1 MANLFKKIKEKLRGN
16 SKRRLNER
24 PEERLE
30 ERPARG
36 ATVVSGMRTVYIGE
50 VDPDKREA
58 EIQNAAIDSALEN
71 TGILSNNQEAI
82 VNDIL
87 SAYGAGQ
94 NESIRQNFPPRW
106 ASLHRDGKD
115 RRLRTAYTAEA
126 NGMENN
132 NTDKRKSEN
141 YNRPTA
147 DTVQRTYISPD
158 KRQAATYNSATNPP
172 RWGSLN
178 YTRNHGAMAQSAGMV
193 YSSYIHPDKGEAES
207 YNFSTDSVTASNII
221 SDYHSDRSTNFE
233 IGNGRSAQAKD
244 KGKEAASEETISSR
258 RSSST
263 DINDLIYRELGQ
275 GEISSS
281 ARSASS
287 GRDAGTSSAP
297 KKKQLVKND
306 SYQHTN
312 NPNNQRRHSQSF
324 G

>member
-16 SKRRLNER
+16 SQRRLNER
-24 PEERLE
+24 LEARQE

-36 ATVVSGMRTVYIGE
+36 ATVVSGLRTVRFGE
-50 VDPDKREA
+50 VNPDKREA
-58 EIQNAAIDSALEN
+58 VIQNAAIDSALEN

-94 NESIRQNFPPRW
+94 NESIRQDIPPRG
-106 ASLHRDGKD
+106 ASLHHDEKGRP
-115 RRLRTAYTAEA
+115 LRNASTAES
-126 NGMENN
+126 NGMEN
-132 NTDKRKSEN
+132 
-141 YNRPTA
+141 
-147 DTVQRTYISPD
+147 TVQMTYISPD
-158 KRQAATYNSATNPP
+158 IRQAATYNSATNPP
-172 RWGSLN
+172 RGASLN
-178 YTRNHGAMAQSAGMV
+178 YTRNHGAMAQSARMV

-207 YNFSTDSVTASNII
+207 YNFSTDSVTASNNI
-221 SDYHSDRSTNFE
+221 SDYHSDRSTNSE
-233 IGNGRSAQAKD
+233 IGNGRSAQTKN

-275 GEISSS
+275 GGISSN
-281 ARSASS
+281 AKSASS
-287 GRDAGTSSAP
+287 GPDAGTSSSP

-306 SYQHTN
+306 SYQQTN
-312 NPNNQRRHSQSF
+312 NPNNQRRNSQSF

>member
-16 SKRRLNER
+16 SQRRLNER

-30 ERPARG
+30 ERPVRG
-36 ATVVSGMRTVYIGE
+36 ATVRFGE
-50 VDPDKREA
+50 IEPDKREA
-58 EIQNAAIDSALEN
+58 EIEN
-71 TGILSNNQEAI
+71 TDNQEAI

-94 NESIRQNFPPRW
+94 NESIRQDFPPRW

-115 RRLRTAYTAEA
+115 RRLRNASTAES

-147 DTVQRTYISPD
+147 DTVQMTYISPD
-158 KRQAATYNSATNPP
+158 IRQAAFFDSEPNPQ
-172 RWGSLN
+172 RWDSLN
-178 YTRNHGAMAQSAGMV
+178 YIKNHGAMTISDRKV
-193 YSSYIHPDKGEAES
+193 YSSYIHPDKGRAES
-207 YNFSTDSVTASNII
+207 YNFSTDSDTASNNI
-221 SDYHSDRSTNFE
+221 SDYRSDRSTNSE
-233 IGNGRSAQAKD
+233 IGNGRSARAKD
-244 KGKEAASEETISSR
+244 KGKEVASEQTISSIE
-258 RSSST
+258 SSST

-275 GEISSS
+275 GGISSN

-287 GRDAGTSSAP
+287 GRDAGASSAP
-297 KKKQLVKND
+297 KKKQLVKID
-306 SYQHTN
+306 SDQHAN
-312 NPNNQRRHSQSF
+312 NRNNQRRNSQSL

>member
-1 MANLFKKIKEKLRGN
+1 MANLFKKIKEKLRWN
-16 SKRRLNER
+16 SKSRLNER
-24 PEERLE
+24 PEERLV
-30 ERPARG
+30 RG
-36 ATVVSGMRTVYIGE
+36 GTVRFGE
-50 VDPDKREA
+50 VIPDKREV
-58 EIQNAAIDSALEN
+58 EINNAAIDSALEN
-71 TGILSNNQEAI
+71 TGILSNNQEDI

-94 NESIRQNFPPRW
+94 NESIRQEFPPRG

-115 RRLRTAYTAEA
+115 RRLRNASTAEA

-158 KRQAATYNSATNPP
+158 IRQAATYNSETNPQ
-172 RWGSLN
+172 RWASLN
-178 YTRNHGAMAQSAGMV
+178 YTKNHGAMTISDRNV
-193 YSSYIHPDKGEAES
+193 YSSYIHPDKGMAES
-207 YNFSTDSVTASNII
+207 YNFSTDSDTASNNI
-221 SDYHSDRSTNFE
+221 SDYRSDRSTNSE
-233 IGNGRSAQAKD
+233 IGNGRSAQAKG
-244 KGKEAASEETISSR
+244 KGKEVASEETISSR

-275 GEISSS
+275 GGISSN

-297 KKKQLVKND
+297 KEKQLVRND
-306 SYQHTN
+306 SYQQT
-312 NPNNQRRHSQSF
+312 NNQRRHNQSI
-324 G
+324 GARKN